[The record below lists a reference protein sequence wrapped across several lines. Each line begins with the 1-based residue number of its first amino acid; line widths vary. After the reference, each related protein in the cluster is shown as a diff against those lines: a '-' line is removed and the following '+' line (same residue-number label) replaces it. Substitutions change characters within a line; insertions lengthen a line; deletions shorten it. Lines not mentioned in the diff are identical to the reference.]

1 MTITTYNSFFIR
13 TFALVFIISLTSC
26 GGSKHLAK
34 ESKAQQISTYAQSFL
49 GTSYRYGGTNSSGM
63 DCSGLVYRAFYRH
76 GIELPRTSRDMS
88 KMGKKTKLKKAIVGD
103 LVFFRTSKKGRGI
116 NHVGL
121 VIKADGRNT
130 RFIHSTTSQG
140 VVVSSLNQ
148 KYWKKSF
155 KFVKRV
161 L

>member
-1 MTITTYNSFFIR
+1 MLKYNLFYKTLILLCLF
-13 TFALVFIISLTSC
+13 SLLSC
-26 GGSKHLAK
+26 GSKKRLAQNN
-34 ESKAQQISTYAQSFL
+34 KAEQISTYAKSFL

-76 GIELPRTSRDMS
+76 GIELPRSSKAMS
-88 KMGKKTKLKKAIVGD
+88 KIGKKTKRKKAKVGD
-103 LVFFRTSKKGRGI
+103 LVFFKTPGKGRGI

-121 VIKADGRNT
+121 VVNADGRDIK
-130 RFIHSTTSQG
+130 FIHSTSSRG
-140 VVVSSLNQ
+140 VIVTSLNE